1 MDSGKIT
8 LLTQLITGLKDNFVI
23 FEKAYQD
30 SDKENFDRAK
40 NIILELQSKI
50 DFLLK

>member
-8 LLTQLITGLKDNFVI
+8 LLQQLVAGLRDNFVI
-23 FEKAYQD
+23 FEKAYHE
-30 SDKENFDRAK
+30 SDKEKYDRAK
-40 NIILELQSKI
+40 KIILELQYKI